1 MSRAVA
7 CASTSF
13 ASLSDATVAR
23 GRSAP
28 TIALPR
34 SEPRTRLLGSRR
46 ARLAA
51 ASARETAEARLALQS
66 AFERADMPVS
76 GGGAVTVRA
85 LRGEDVRRVAEVML
99 EAFKGTPDERPR
111 ARVAKYLV
119 DRCAPDPDQVCL
131 VGVLDGDPVAIAS
144 LSFTEEARGF
154 PNGADGASRG
164 AASGSRSVPCPADAA
179 YLCNVAV
186 DARER
191 GRGIAK
197 RVLLAAE
204 ALALEMGHDSI
215 WLHVRVSD
223 PVAFGL
229 YERAGY
235 EVRAREGETES
246 DGKKNASGVL
256 LGALFGALDRND
268 ETRDVA
274 LMRKTLLP
282 ADETM

>member
-13 ASLSDATVAR
+13 ASLGDATVAR

-28 TIALPR
+28 SITLPALNPHTALGFAPR
-34 SEPRTRLLGSRR
+34 AP
-46 ARLAA
+46 AA
-51 ASARETAEARLALQS
+51 ASARATAEARLALQS

-99 EAFKGTPDERPR
+99 EAFKGTPDGVLAR
-111 ARVAKYLV
+111 AWPSTSSTGARRTPT
-119 DRCAPDPDQVCL
+119 RCACW
-131 VGVLDGDPVAIAS
+131 GVLDGDPVATAS
-144 LSFTEEARGF
+144 LNHGKARGS
-154 PNGADGASRG
+154 PTAPTVLPPRRADGSRY
-164 AASGSRSVPCPADAA
+164 VPCPADAA
-179 YLCNVAV
+179 YLCASPST
-186 DARER
+186 RG

-204 ALALEMGHDSI
+204 ALALEMGHDSV

-229 YERAGY
+229 YERAGIC
-235 EVRAREGETES
+235 ESREG
-246 DGKKNASGVL
+246 
-256 LGALFGALDRND
+256 GAGG
-268 ETRDVA
+268 
-274 LMRKTLLP
+274 RK
-282 ADETM
+282 

>member
-13 ASLSDATVAR
+13 ASLGDATVAR

-28 TIALPR
+28 SIALPR

-51 ASARETAEARLALQS
+51 ASARATAEARLALQS

-164 AASGSRSVPCPADAA
+164 AAAGAAPSRAPRTRRTCATSPSTRASG
-179 YLCNVAV
+179 
-186 DARER
+186 

-204 ALALEMGHDSI
+204 ALALEMGHDSV

-235 EVRAREGETES
+235 EVRAREGETATE
-246 DGKKNASGVL
+246 
-256 LGALFGALDRND
+256 
-268 ETRDVA
+268 
-274 LMRKTLLP
+274 RKTPP
-282 ADETM
+282 ASCWARSSGRSIETTRRAT

>member
-1 MSRAVA
+1 
-7 CASTSF
+7 
-13 ASLSDATVAR
+13 
-23 GRSAP
+23 
-28 TIALPR
+28 
-34 SEPRTRLLGSRR
+34 
-46 ARLAA
+46 
-51 ASARETAEARLALQS
+51 
-66 AFERADMPVS
+66 MPVS

-164 AASGSRSVPCPADAA
+164 AASGSRYVPCPADAA

-186 DARER
+186 DARE

-204 ALALEMGHDSI
+204 ALALEMGHDSV

-235 EVRAREGETES
+235 EVRRGSGDAG

-256 LGALFGALDRND
+256 LGALFGTLDRT
-268 ETRDVA
+268 TRRA
-274 LMRKTLLP
+274 T
-282 ADETM
+282 

>member
-13 ASLSDATVAR
+13 ASLGDATVAR

-28 TIALPR
+28 SIALP
-34 SEPRTRLLGSRR
+34 SSAPRTRLLGSRR

-51 ASARETAEARLALQS
+51 ASARATAEARLALQS

-154 PNGADGASRG
+154 PNGTAGGGPD
-164 AASGSRSVPCPADAA
+164 AASGSRSIPCPADAA

-186 DARER
+186 DASHR

-197 RVLLAAE
+197 SVLLAAE
-204 ALALEMGHDSI
+204 ALALEMGHDSV
-215 WLHVRVSD
+215 WLHVRASD

-235 EVRAREGETES
+235 EVRAREGENG
-246 DGKKNASGVL
+246 DALKKQGNP
-256 LGALFGALDRND
+256 LGALFGTGARND
-268 ETRDVA
+268 RTPGVA
-274 LMRKTLLP
+274 LMRKTLP
-282 ADETM
+282 